1 MITASG
7 WGWSLT
13 GVCDLDFCR
22 VWCANC
28 GCSDLD
34 RFRETLKN
42 GRMERESRHKV
53 IMRAIDRPGEMRI
66 RNLAELTGV
75 AAVTIRRDLAELEEL
90 GLLVRTHGGARRV
103 ERRGTP
109 KPFRVRQAEDPEAK
123 AAIARAASELIG
135 DDDAVIFDNGTT
147 AQAIA
152 QRLAGRPITAMC
164 LSLHSAAALGVKP
177 GANIFVPGGEVE
189 PDTLAL
195 SSVAVASALREFRA
209 DVVVLGSCSTSLE
222 HGLATTT
229 YDDAEN
235 KRAAMRAAT
244 RRILAVAPRK
254 LNHVS
259 TFRFG
264 DIEDLH
270 QLVTTTDAPAEILA
284 QIRELGVHVITVP
297 AGK

>member
-1 MITASG
+1 M
-7 WGWSLT
+7 
-13 GVCDLDFCR
+13 
-22 VWCANC
+22 
-28 GCSDLD
+28 
-34 RFRETLKN
+34 
-42 GRMERESRHKV
+42 
-53 IMRAIDRPGEMRI
+53 
-66 RNLAELTGV
+66 
-75 AAVTIRRDLAELEEL
+75 
-90 GLLVRTHGGARRV
+90 
-103 ERRGTP
+103 
-109 KPFRVRQAEDPEAK
+109 RQAEDPEAK
-123 AAIARAASELIG
+123 AAIARTASELIG

-164 LSLHSAAALGVKP
+164 LSLHSAAALGTKP

-195 SSVAVASALREFRA
+195 PSVAVASALREFRA

-235 KRAAMRAAT
+235 KRTAMRAAT

-270 QLVTTTDAPAEILA
+270 QLVTTTDAPAELLA
-284 QIRELGVHVITVP
+284 QIRDLGAQVITAP

>member
-1 MITASG
+1 MLSHLKHLPNFSVNAVLVRGYRFWDCFTMSG
-7 WGWSLT
+7 LTSARGMLAMWG
-13 GVCDLDFCR
+13 
-22 VWCANC
+22 
-28 GCSDLD
+28 
-34 RFRETLKN
+34 
-42 GRMERESRHKV
+42 ESCV
-53 IMRAIDRPGEMRI
+53 
-66 RNLAELTGV
+66 LS
-75 AAVTIRRDLAELEEL
+75 
-90 GLLVRTHGGARRV
+90 LLVRTHGGARRV

-109 KPFRVRQAEDPEAK
+109 KPFRARQAEDPEAK
-123 AAIARAASELIG
+123 AAIARAASELIA
-135 DDDAVIFDNGTT
+135 DDDAVIFDNGTS

-152 QRLAGRPITAMC
+152 QQLAGRPITAMC
-164 LSLHSAAALGVKP
+164 LSLHSAAALGAKP

-189 PDTLAL
+189 SDTLAL

-259 TFRFG
+259 TFWFG

-284 QIRELGVHVITVP
+284 QIRDLGVQVITVP

>member
-1 MITASG
+1 M
-7 WGWSLT
+7 
-13 GVCDLDFCR
+13 
-22 VWCANC
+22 
-28 GCSDLD
+28 
-34 RFRETLKN
+34 
-42 GRMERESRHKV
+42 
-53 IMRAIDRPGEMRI
+53 
-66 RNLAELTGV
+66 
-75 AAVTIRRDLAELEEL
+75 
-90 GLLVRTHGGARRV
+90 LVSTHGGARRV

-123 AAIARAASELIG
+123 AAIARTASELIG

-164 LSLHSAAALGVKP
+164 LSLHSAAALGTKP

-195 SSVAVASALREFRA
+195 PSVAVASALREFRA
-209 DVVVLGSCSTSLE
+209 DVVVLGRVRRRWNTGWRRL
-222 HGLATTT
+222 T

-235 KRAAMRAAT
+235 KRTAMRAAT

-270 QLVTTTDAPAEILA
+270 QLVTTTDAPAELLA
-284 QIRELGVHVITVP
+284 QIRDLGAQVITAP